1 MGNTVS
7 PALVTLGAAI
17 RRHREA
23 AGLKQA
29 QLATTLNYSDGW
41 VSNVETGQLRP
52 RRQAVMACERAL
64 GLPDGVLLDIYGL
77 IKEDTPHPV
86 GSFERYADAERRAT
100 VIRQYDA
107 LVVPGLLQTPDYARA
122 LIAAG
127 RPAARPE
134 VIETL
139 LSARLERQEILT
151 RDDPPTLWLV
161 MDETVLRRPI
171 GGRAV
176 HIAQLDALLAAA
188 ECPGVAIQVIP
199 LATGAHA
206 GLTCTFTILSFK
218 DGPDVA
224 YTEDR
229 ELGHFHDKP
238 ELVRAWFDT
247 YEALRV
253 VTQPAAASLELIEQ
267 IREEQ

>member
-1 MGNTVS
+1 M
-7 PALVTLGAAI
+7 
-17 RRHREA
+17 
-23 AGLKQA
+23 
-29 QLATTLNYSDGW
+29 
-41 VSNVETGQLRP
+41 
-52 RRQAVMACERAL
+52 
-64 GLPDGVLLDIYGL
+64 
-77 IKEDTPHPV
+77 
-86 GSFERYADAERRAT
+86 
-100 VIRQYDA
+100 
-107 LVVPGLLQTPDYARA
+107 
-122 LIAAG
+122 
-127 RPAARPE
+127 
-134 VIETL
+134 
-139 LSARLERQEILT
+139 
-151 RDDPPTLWLV
+151 
-161 MDETVLRRPI
+161 LRRPI

-176 HIAQLDALLAAA
+176 HIAQLDALPVAA

-253 VTQPAAASLELIEQ
+253 VTSAASGPRGPGGRSSSATATPTSSPTCSCTPGGAIGCWE
-267 IREEQ
+267 